1 MAPSRGSGSGEEE
14 LEDLW
19 NFLYDL
25 GQEAEG
31 VHSQKQEA
39 CLGCAEFEL

>member
-25 GQEAEG
+25 GQEAQG
-31 VHSQKQEA
+31 ARSQKQEA
-39 CLGCAEFEL
+39 CLGCAALEL